1 MLHCANC
8 AETVLA
14 NASIVAVVL
23 SLRLVLAC
31 IIGCTGHHRHF
42 HLSQSPTQSHA
53 AVPSSF
59 DRSFWLTALGIG
71 VAVCVMLLG
80 SMALYASR
88 NDAWDQAKQ
97 GANNLLLALDRD
109 IERNLTLL
117 DLSVQGVVEALAEPG
132 IDDVSPSL
140 RRHALFDRAATAE
153 DLGSIIVTGKNGEIN
168 EESTGKV
175 AITHQPL
182 LADRDYF
189 QVHKQHA
196 DAGEFFSRVFASRTG
211 EQDLRFGIS
220 RRINGPDGEFAG
232 VVVATLRLN
241 YFRRLF
247 AKLDIGKHGT
257 ITLLRSDGRIIY
269 RTPFRREDVDFD
281 LAAKSMN
288 YPRFAASESGQYV
301 AMASLDNVERLFTF
315 RHLGNLPLILT
326 VSLSTDEILEAWQH
340 KAMVIGTAMLLLC
353 TSSVASSLL
362 FRREMVRR
370 ARTERALATANEQL
384 SVQASTDGLT
394 GLMNRRAFD
403 DEFDRAFR
411 IAIRQGSTISLLMI
425 DADYFKRFNDTYGHV
440 AGDNVLRALATCLGS
455 TLRRPADRAARYG
468 GEEFVAILP
477 ETEKTAALKL
487 GDGVRLAVKQL
498 QIEHSAST
506 IGTLSVSVGVSTTSP
521 LIGDSPAALLK
532 AADVSLY
539 AAKEAGRDCVRYA
552 AEARTSEIDMALV
565 VDAAIRS
572 NDR

>member
-1 MLHCANC
+1 M
-8 AETVLA
+8 
-14 NASIVAVVL
+14 
-23 SLRLVLAC
+23 
-31 IIGCTGHHRHF
+31 
-42 HLSQSPTQSHA
+42 SQSPTDVHA
-53 AVPSSF
+53 AVHTSF

-80 SMALYASR
+80 GMALYASR

-153 DLGSIIVTGKNGEIN
+153 DLGSIIVTDKHGEIT

-175 AITHQPL
+175 SIAHAPL

-189 QVHKQHA
+189 RIHKQRA
-196 DAGEFFSRVFASRTG
+196 DVGEYFSRVFASRTG
-211 EQDLRFGIS
+211 QQDLRFGIS
-220 RRINGPDGEFAG
+220 RRINDPDGEFAG
-232 VVVATLRLN
+232 VVVATLRLT
-241 YFRRLF
+241 YFRRLL
-247 AKLDIGKHGT
+247 AKLNIGQHGT

-269 RTPFRREDVDFD
+269 RTPFHREDIDVD
-281 LAAKSMN
+281 LAAKSTN

-301 AMASLDNVERLFTF
+301 AIASLDNIERLFTF
-315 RHLGNLPLILT
+315 RHLGNLPLVLT
-326 VSLSTDEILEAWQH
+326 VSLSTDEILEPWRQ

-370 ARTERALATANEQL
+370 ARSERALASANEQL

-411 IAIRQGSTISLLMI
+411 IAIRQGSSISILMI
-425 DADYFKRFNDTYGHV
+425 DADYFKAYNDTYGHV
-440 AGDNVLRALATCLGS
+440 AGDNVLRALAGCLRAN
-455 TLRRPADRAARYG
+455 LRRPADRAARYG

-477 ETEKTAALKL
+477 ETDKAAALKL
-487 GDGVRLAVKQL
+487 GDTLRLVVKQL

-506 IGTLSVSVGVSTTSP
+506 IGTLSISVGVSTAAP
-521 LIGDSPAALLK
+521 LIGDLPATLLK
-532 AADVSLY
+532 AADISLY

-552 AEARTSEIDMALV
+552 AKTSASVDIALV